1 MSTTTGNQQTYTRQE
16 LNSKTV
22 EELKNICRQDRQK
35 YAGFSN
41 YTKRPLI
48 EFILRGGNPTTTG
61 GYSTTG
67 GSSGNGT
74 VYRSNGTGRNFSTRP
89 AGCTT
94 NTSAQALDD
103 YSLDLSNMFNE
114 VLGFES
120 EYDTFEVSDDTD
132 LFNPTPHNDLIQGT
146 IMNIKE
152 ELHSLDDGGIV
163 TFELYVD
170 DYKSEMYSV
179 YKKHLY
185 AKNGYLGDEQIL
197 MHGTDRCN
205 ISEILENDFSL
216 TISTKHGT
224 VYGKGIYFTNSIQKA
239 LEYSERNMKTK
250 YIIMSYV
257 HIGDMVQGNI
267 NMDIHPMIPGKSKRY
282 DTSVDYLDK
291 PIQFV
296 KKSNNQYNILG
307 ILKVEL
313 SDHNKLKSKN
323 VNLPCGLVVTNN
335 TSENIIVLFSFIP
348 LTDLTAFRK
357 SKKLSVIPP
366 GDSGKFST
374 AFGHHFGFVK
384 VYPGTRNPSSVFN
397 TVPPEYLDRIVVN
410 SKSMNVVINNV

>member
-1 MSTTTGNQQTYTRQE
+1 MSTNTPVVYTRQQ
-16 LNSKTV
+16 LNEKTV
-22 EELKNICRQDRQK
+22 EELKNICRQDRTK
-35 YAGFSN
+35 YAGFSK
-41 YTKRPLI
+41 YTRRPLI
-48 EFILRGGNPTTTG
+48 EFILRGGRHIN
-61 GYSTTG
+61 YSTTG

-74 VYRSNGTGRNFSTRP
+74 VIRGMNTTRRGRNFSTQP
-89 AGCTT
+89 SGCTT

-120 EYDTFEVSDDTD
+120 EYDTFEVTDDTD

-146 IMNIKE
+146 ILNIKE
-152 ELHSLDDGGIV
+152 ELHSIDDQAIV
-163 TFELYVD
+163 TFEPYID

-185 AKNGYLGDEQIL
+185 AKNGYLGEEQIL
-197 MHGTDRCN
+197 MHGTDKCN

-239 LEYSERNMKTK
+239 LEYSERNLKTK

-313 SDHNKLKSKN
+313 SDYNKLKSKN
-323 VNLPCGLVVTNN
+323 VNLPCSLMVTNN

-348 LTDLTAFRK
+348 LTDLIAFRK

-374 AFGHHFGFVK
+374 TYGHHFGFVK
-384 VYPGTRNPSSVFN
+384 VYPATRNPSSVFN
-397 TVPPEYLDRIVVN
+397 TIPPEYLDRIVVN
-410 SKSMNVVINNV
+410 SKLMNIVINNV